1 MDIHRH
7 SLKMSFGESH
17 SPKGSC
23 GQDSA
28 KQTLT
33 ATPVKW
39 FWLPATLLRLR
50 AIWPLSMYTYGV
62 TSRNTL
68 LDPPFRIYFY
78 VTNPAGCERTLPEG
92 DVFAVTWF
100 KEMELWDAC
109 CFLLQLYNRNAG
121 ILQHSMALKRKAAI
135 IVLELEP
142 ILVFIRVRKLLSLM
156 E

>member
-1 MDIHRH
+1 MNTPYQKEMYLP
-7 SLKMSFGESH
+7 SLDG
-17 SPKGSC
+17 
-23 GQDSA
+23 
-28 KQTLT
+28 
-33 ATPVKW
+33 
-39 FWLPATLLRLR
+39 
-50 AIWPLSMYTYGV
+50 
-62 TSRNTL
+62 
-68 LDPPFRIYFY
+68 
-78 VTNPAGCERTLPEG
+78 
-92 DVFAVTWF
+92 